1 MGQNILTILGI
12 ASKEDVI
19 TNLLRYCIE
28 VSPLFR
34 QAFLENICDVQVSK
48 VSKVIAHTRI
58 STGSNGVP
66 DLILALDGS
75 DKKTLI
81 VLENKLKAD
90 EGEDQTSR
98 YSSFECMQEIKRQLD
113 WAQVDVDVKFVFLTL
128 HPDQEPVQ
136 VFRLVTYKELLET
149 VRKLP
154 PVEDPLAQ
162 LLLDAWEALLQ
173 DFYSNAAIAERDLLL
188 AKLNQMDPLEG
199 NYLYFKSFAQ
209 SISLQGGLEVEYPF
223 RSSAQG
229 RRYFG
234 VVISK
239 DTWHPME
246 MKRIDGAYQL
256 DARKNC
262 NIHFELQFH
271 CLKGTLELYLHY
283 EVNPYQPK
291 AWMNKN
297 VSHAEHDAFFNVRNE
312 FIEALRLKAI
322 AELVIGGG
330 SNQIAKVQLQ
340 LFDATVVNARKK
352 IAETVNHIAVH
363 IDEILMAKAAS

>member
-1 MGQNILTILGI
+1 MDRNLLTVLGI
-12 ASKEDVI
+12 TNKEDVI
-19 TNLLRYCIE
+19 SNLLRYCIE

-34 QAFLENICDVQVSK
+34 YAFLEDICDVQMSK
-48 VSKVIAHTRI
+48 DSKVIAHTRI

-66 DLILALDGS
+66 DLILALEGPR
-75 DKKTLI
+75 KKTLVI
-81 VLENKLKAD
+81 LENKLNAD

-98 YSSFECMQEIKRQLD
+98 YSSFECVQEIKRRLD
-113 WAQVDVDVKFVFLTL
+113 WAEADIDVRFVFLTL
-128 HPDQEPVQ
+128 HPDQDPVPM
-136 VFRLVTYKELLET
+136 FRRVTYKEVLET
-149 VRKLP
+149 ISKLP

-162 LLLDAWEALLQ
+162 LLLNAWGALLQ
-173 DFYSNAAIAERDLLL
+173 AFYSNAGSLDSDILLV
-188 AKLNQMDPLEG
+188 KLGQVDPLEG
-199 NYLYFKSFAQ
+199 HYLYLKSFAQ
-209 SISLQGGLEVEYPF
+209 GISLQHGLEVEYPF

-239 DTWHPME
+239 DTWHPTE
-246 MKRIDGAYQL
+246 MKNIDGVYHL

-271 CLKGTLELYLHY
+271 CLRGALELYLHY
-283 EVNPYQPK
+283 EVNPYQTK

-297 VSHAEHDAFFNVRNE
+297 VSHAEYDAFINVRNE

-322 AELVIGGG
+322 AELVMGGG

-340 LFDATVVNARKK
+340 LLDVTVGNARKK
-352 IAETVNHIAVH
+352 IAETINYIAMH
-363 IDEILMAKAAS
+363 IDEILMAKAAP